1 MTAYQRLWHY
11 LKPYRGRLF
20 LGTAC
25 VLIANLGQMAGPIVL
40 RYAVDDLTT
49 GITQSRLLYYGGAF
63 IAITAIAGVF
73 VFLQRRVIPSVAR
86 GFEYDLGNDFY
97 AHLQKLP
104 PEFYQTSYTGD
115 LMSRATSDLAASR
128 MIVGGALMYATNTV
142 FAMILIL
149 PLMLSMN
156 WRLTLLAFL
165 PLPFVTLTTKIVSK
179 RIHEESIR
187 VQEHFGTVSARAQEW
202 LAGVRLIR
210 AYVQEAAQM
219 ANFKRVNAELVRR
232 NVRLIH
238 LNSFFT
244 PVLNFIIGLAFV
256 AGVWYGSLLVLR
268 GQLTIGQL
276 FQFTLY
282 LEFLIHPMLELG
294 LIINLFQ
301 RGMASMERLNEV
313 ISVEPSIADSA
324 ESDKSYEEDPIKGE
338 IEFRHLTVSY
348 PGSGEPVLKDIN
360 LRIQPGQTVAFVGNV
375 GSGKSTLMSLVP
387 RLLNAEFGQVLID
400 GRPIH
405 TIPLR
410 KLRAAIGYVPQETF
424 LFSETLSANIAFG
437 DPNASKGK
445 IEQAALAAGLA
456 EEVEEFP
463 QKYATKVGERGII
476 LSGGQKQRTALA
488 RALIGRPSIL
498 IMDDSMSAVDT
509 RTEARILTHLR
520 RLLADRTSLIV
531 SHRISTVKNADLIVV
546 LEDGCIV
553 ERGTH
558 DELIRRGGF
567 YATLY
572 EKQRLEQEL
581 TAA

>member
-1 MTAYQRLWHY
+1 M
-11 LKPYRGRLF
+11 LF

-25 VLIANLGQMAGPIVL
+25 VLIANLAQMTGPIVL
-40 RYAVDDLTT
+40 RYAVDDLTS
-49 GITQSRLLYYGGAF
+49 GITQSKLLYYGGAF
-63 IAITAIAGVF
+63 VGITALAGVF
-73 VFLQRRVIPSVAR
+73 VFLQRRVIPNVAR
-86 GFEYDLGNDFY
+86 SFEYDLANDFY

-104 PEFYQTSYTGD
+104 PEFYQTYYTGD

-142 FAMILIL
+142 FAIVLIL

-165 PLPFVTLTTKIVSK
+165 PLPLVTLTTKIVSK
-179 RIHEESIR
+179 RIHEESTQ
-187 VQEHFGTVSARAQEW
+187 VQEHYGTVSTRAQES
-202 LAGVRLIR
+202 LTGVRVIR
-210 AYVQEAAQM
+210 AYVQEAAEM

-244 PVLNFIIGLAFV
+244 PVVNFIIGVAFV
-256 AGVWYGSLLVLR
+256 AGVWYGSLLLLR
-268 GQLTIGQL
+268 GQLTMGQL

-282 LEFLIHPMLELG
+282 LEFLIHPMLQLG
-294 LIINLFQ
+294 LIINLLQ
-301 RGMASMERLNEV
+301 RGIASMERLNEV
-313 ISVEPSIADSA
+313 MSIEPSIADSA
-324 ESDKSYEEDPIKGE
+324 ESGKSDVGVAIKGE
-338 IEFRHLTVSY
+338 IEFRNLTFSY
-348 PGSGEPVLKDIN
+348 PESEKPALKDIN
-360 LRIQPGQTVAFVGNV
+360 LRIQPGQTVAFVGTV
-375 GSGKSTLMSLVP
+375 GSGKSTLVSLVP
-387 RLLNAEFGQVLID
+387 RLLDAQPGQVLID

-405 TIPLR
+405 TIPLQ

-424 LFSETLSANIAFG
+424 LFSDTLAANIAFG
-437 DPNASKGK
+437 DQHASKGK
-445 IEQAALAAGLA
+445 IEQAAREAGLA
-456 EEVEEFP
+456 EDIEEFP
-463 QKYATKVGERGII
+463 QKYATKVGDRGIV

-488 RALIGRPSIL
+488 RALIRRPGIL

-509 RTEARILTHLR
+509 RTEAKILTHLR
-520 RLLADRTSLIV
+520 RLLVGRTSLIV
-531 SHRISTVKNADLIVV
+531 SHRISTIKNADLIVV

-558 DELIRRGGF
+558 DELISRSGL

>member
-11 LKPYRGRLF
+11 LKPYRGMLF

-25 VLIANLGQMAGPIVL
+25 VLIANLGQMTGPIVL

-49 GITQSRLLYYGGAF
+49 GITQSKLLYYGGAF

-165 PLPFVTLTTKIVSK
+165 PLPLVTLTTKIVSK
-179 RIHEESIR
+179 RIHEESTR
-187 VQEHFGTVSARAQEW
+187 VQEHFGTVSTRAQES
-202 LAGVRLIR
+202 LAGVRVIR
-210 AYVQEAAQM
+210 AYVQEAAEM

-244 PVLNFIIGLAFV
+244 PVVNFIIGLAFV

-313 ISVEPSIADSA
+313 MSVEPSIADSA
-324 ESDKSYEEDPIKGE
+324 ESDKRYDE
-338 IEFRHLTVSY
+338 IQS
-348 PGSGEPVLKDIN
+348 K
-360 LRIQPGQTVAFVGNV
+360 A
-375 GSGKSTLMSLVP
+375 
-387 RLLNAEFGQVLID
+387 
-400 GRPIH
+400 
-405 TIPLR
+405 
-410 KLRAAIGYVPQETF
+410 KLSSV
-424 LFSETLSANIAFG
+424 
-437 DPNASKGK
+437 
-445 IEQAALAAGLA
+445 
-456 EEVEEFP
+456 
-463 QKYATKVGERGII
+463 I
-476 LSGGQKQRTALA
+476 L
-488 RALIGRPSIL
+488 P
-498 IMDDSMSAVDT
+498 
-509 RTEARILTHLR
+509 
-520 RLLADRTSLIV
+520 SLIP
-531 SHRISTVKNADLIVV
+531 T
-546 LEDGCIV
+546 
-553 ERGTH
+553 
-558 DELIRRGGF
+558 
-567 YATLY
+567 ATSRY
-572 EKQRLEQEL
+572 
-581 TAA
+581 